1 MSGVCNKP
9 QQVTMLSPPYQ
20 RPKVLPPCGGASARC
35 RGRLTPLLVAGHL
48 STATRSSERPR
59 QQTIRPHPPDPP
71 PAPRHAHHRP
81 SAPPGGGGVARATH
95 HGGREKG
102 DHHKPWSSSPAEHT
116 RVPYG
121 HHQHAPPPR
130 HSQPRTPPPR
140 PPPRGCWPEPRG
152 HSHRPSTVRS
162 PEG

>member
-71 PAPRHAHHRP
+71 PRAPSSRVPAGSVSP
-81 SAPPGGGGVARATH
+81 AGGVLTADGASSPGWEGSVALWVITRYGAGIPT
-95 HGGREKG
+95 
-102 DHHKPWSSSPAEHT
+102 SSSDRSRSLVT
-116 RVPYG
+116 
-121 HHQHAPPPR
+121 PPR
-130 HSQPRTPPPR
+130 EERVSAL
-140 PPPRGCWPEPRG
+140 
-152 HSHRPSTVRS
+152 
-162 PEG
+162 